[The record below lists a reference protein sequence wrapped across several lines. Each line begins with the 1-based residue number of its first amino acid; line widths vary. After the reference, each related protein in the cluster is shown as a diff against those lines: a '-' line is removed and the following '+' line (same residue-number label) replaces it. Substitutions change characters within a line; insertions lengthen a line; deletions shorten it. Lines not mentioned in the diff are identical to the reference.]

1 MTEARNQP
9 DLAPLSKAMRDAEE
23 AAAKRLIRMVEVIE
37 AQHLDPDSVLIRKR
51 WCRPGKQSLLVLFAW
66 PGVLL
71 VQDPRTGEVLQQAR
85 ASYMARS
92 MPDAMAFLH
101 SDRKAHALL
110 TAKSSAPQGAP
121 CKGVFD
127 AWGVLTIRNAKT
139 NEVLAKSQAGR
150 PAILLPGFS
159 PLNRRDLE
167 PRWQ

>member
-1 MTEARNQP
+1 MTDERKQS
-9 DLAPLSKAMRDAEE
+9 DLSPISKAMRDADE
-23 AAAKRLIRMVEVIE
+23 AAAKRLFRMAEVIE
-37 AQHLDPDSVLIRKR
+37 ARHLDPDGVLIRKR
-51 WCRPGKQSLLVLFAW
+51 WCRPGKPSLLVLFVW
-66 PGVLL
+66 PGVLME
-71 VQDPRTGEVLQQAR
+71 QDPRTGEVLQQAR

-101 SDRKAHALL
+101 SDRRAHALL
-110 TAKSSAPQGAP
+110 TAKSTAPQSAP

-150 PAILLPGFS
+150 PAILQPGFS